1 MRAIVEMSKYW
12 IVGLLIGGAALMSV
26 RADTN
31 TTYTVSFESYVVR
44 GTTYSVPSITGVRP
58 GDALQKLKSSTLH
71 AWLQGWA
78 DAAGTKY
85 YNEKGESLLLFTGKA
100 DLMLHALIDA
110 SYFVHQVTFADYVV
124 GGKTYSAPPLT
135 YREGDTVTNLSA
147 SVVAKWVLGWYTA
160 KDGKGEQYYD
170 KDGKPVSATFKAQA
184 DVKLYPKLDPQYLPL
199 GVYVNGRELDPMTE
213 EGREGEGWSYDVDN
227 RLVTLSTADEYV
239 LSGSNIISKVHF
251 LVADNA
257 TVVLSNLVL
266 QTSFSSRSGLIE
278 VARGAA
284 VDMKLS
290 GENSLVAQAEGIAG
304 IFCPT
309 GTTVKLWTDR
319 KRDVSWMN
327 PTNTSYLGVL
337 TECEYAKKD
346 LSVQG
351 GVFAAAIGGRKATDG
366 GVSGTITVQ
375 NCSIWASGGSGACDI
390 GAGDWSIPA
399 GGTNACGT
407 VRFLGYP
414 NVRPVVYVND
424 ARPKVCPIPHGDW
437 ETPLFPRSVA
447 SRIAPGETLYN
458 VFWFSYGTTRV
469 KSTVY
474 YSSSHVVT
482 NEMSYTVTHTLR

>member
-1 MRAIVEMSKYW
+1 MKTIVKMSKYW
-12 IVGLLIGGAALMSV
+12 IFGLLIGCTTLMSA

-31 TTYTVSFESYVVR
+31 TTYTVSFESYEVR
-44 GTTYSVPSITGVRP
+44 GTTYSVQPITGLHS
-58 GDALQKLKSSTLH
+58 GDALTKLNPSTLH
-71 AWLQGWA
+71 PWLLGWA

-85 YNEKGESLLLFTGKA
+85 YDENGVALLSFTGEA
-100 DLMLHALIDA
+100 DLTLHALIDA
-110 SYFVHQVTFADYVV
+110 PYFVHQVTFADYVV
-124 GGKTYSAPPLT
+124 GGKTNSVPPLT
-135 YREGDTVTNLSA
+135 YREGDTMTNLVSG
-147 SVVAKWVLGWYTA
+147 VAEWVLGWYTA
-160 KDGKGEQYYD
+160 EDGKGEQYYD
-170 KDGKPVSATFKAQA
+170 KEGKPLMSTFKAQA
-184 DVKLYPKLDPQYLPL
+184 DVTLYAKIDPQYLPL

-213 EGREGEGWSYDVDN
+213 EGREGEGWSYDADN

-251 LVADNA
+251 LVVNNA

-266 QTSFSSRSGLIE
+266 QTSLSSRSGLIE

-390 GAGDWSIPA
+390 GAGDWSLPA

-447 SRIAPGETLYN
+447 SRIAPGETFYN

>member
-1 MRAIVEMSKYW
+1 MKTIVKMSKYW
-12 IVGLLIGGAALMSV
+12 IFGLLVGCTTLMSA

-31 TTYTVSFESYVVR
+31 TTYTVSFESYEVR
-44 GTTYSVPSITGVRP
+44 GTTYSVQPITGLHS
-58 GDALQKLKSSTLH
+58 GDALTKLNPSTLH
-71 AWLQGWA
+71 PWLLGWA

-85 YNEKGESLLLFTGKA
+85 YDENGVALLSFTGEA
-100 DLMLHALIDA
+100 DLTLHALIDA
-110 SYFVHQVTFADYVV
+110 LYFVHQVTFADYVV
-124 GGKTYSAPPLT
+124 GGKTNSVPPLT
-135 YREGDTVTNLSA
+135 YREGDTMTNLVSG
-147 SVVAKWVLGWYTA
+147 VAEWVLGWYTA
-160 KDGKGEQYYD
+160 EDGKGEQYYD
-170 KDGKPVSATFKAQA
+170 KEGKPLMSTFKAQA
-184 DVKLYPKLDPQYLPL
+184 DVTLYAKIDPQYLPL

-251 LVADNA
+251 LVANNA

-266 QTSFSSRSGLIE
+266 QTSLSSRSGLIE
-278 VARGAA
+278 VARGAV

-447 SRIAPGETLYN
+447 SRIVPGETFYN